1 MTDRGDPVLEMHDD
15 QAFRS
20 SAMVGRYLSAFFE
33 RLNENK
39 IRYCVLHSYE
49 DLPAYA
55 PSDVDMAVASADL
68 QKAETVLFEVSDSL
82 GFKVI
87 QKLYYD
93 IPRCYYYV
101 VFFRD
106 DVGNPGF
113 VQLDFLNDDSGIG
126 RYSMRTATLLQGR
139 RQYNGFYVPSVPVE
153 ACYLLI
159 KKVIKGAFSPEHE
172 AKLRTLLDEDGTAVT
187 EMIVRYFGRE
197 CRSDVHKLIRG
208 AGPSD
213 RADIIERLQE
223 ALTLHQGTFKPHL
236 RVLSILWLTRRVLE
250 RILRPTGLVTVFVSP
265 DGGGKST
272 VADLVLHR
280 LRYGFRNV
288 KKMHWRPCLL
298 PPPRKLFS
306 PAKWN
311 EPEAPNYDPHNL
323 PPKGKAGSV
332 ARFLYYFC
340 DYALGYAPKALW
352 PKIRTHLVVF
362 ERYYYDFLIDTRRFR
377 LAIPSWLP
385 RVFLPFVPKGDIIFV
400 LSGPAEVL
408 YERKQEIPLEE
419 IRRQLDAIDRFSAG
433 MRHVC
438 RVRVDQPIA
447 DEVSRIEDAI
457 VEALEKRLRKRVG
470 RPFHG

>member
-1 MTDRGDPVLEMHDD
+1 MNSD
-15 QAFRS
+15 FRFS
-20 SAMVGRYLSAFFE
+20 EKVGIFLTKLFE
-33 RLNENK
+33 TLNREEL
-39 IRYCVLHSYE
+39 RYCVLHSYE
-49 DLPAYA
+49 ALPGYTR
-55 PSDVDMAVASADL
+55 SDVDMVIASGDL
-68 QKAETVLFEVSDSL
+68 KKCEKIIFDVSDL
-82 GFKVI
+82 LRFRVI

-106 DVGNPGF
+106 YDGTPGF
-113 VQLDFLNDDSGIG
+113 VQLDVLNDDYGVG
-126 RYSMRTATLLQGR
+126 RYILRTETLLQR
-139 RQYNGFYVPSVPVE
+139 RRKYKGFYVPSVPVE

-159 KKVIKGAFSPEHE
+159 KKVIKGKFSPEHE
-172 AKLRTLLDEDGTAVT
+172 AKLKSLLEEDSEAVT
-187 EMIVRYFGRE
+187 DMIARCFGADQRE
-197 CRSDVHKLIRG
+197 DV
-208 AGPSD
+208 
-213 RADIIERLQE
+213 ERLVRGTDPSRQAGVVKGLRR
-223 ALTLHQGTFKPHL
+223 ALFLRHRAFKPHL
-236 RVLSILWLTRRVLE
+236 YALGFLWFVRRIVE
-250 RILRPTGLVTVFVSP
+250 RMLCPTGLVAILVSP

-288 KKMHWRPCLL
+288 KKMHWRPYFL

-306 PAKWN
+306 PAKWK
-311 EPEAPNYDPHNL
+311 ESEAPNYDPHGL
-323 PPKGKAGSV
+323 PSKGEAGSV

-340 DYALGYAPKALW
+340 DYVLGYAPKALW

-385 RVFLPFVPKGDIIFV
+385 RAFLPFVPKGDIIFV

-408 YERKQEIPLEE
+408 YERKQEIPLKE
-419 IRRQLDAIDRFSAG
+419 IRRQLDAIDCFSAG

-470 RPFHG
+470 RSFHG

>member
-15 QAFRS
+15 QAFRN

-106 DVGNPGF
+106 DVGTPGF
-113 VQLDFLNDDSGIG
+113 VQLDLLNDDRGLG
-126 RYSMRTATLLQGR
+126 RYFMKTETLLEGR

-159 KKVIKGAFSPEHE
+159 KKIIKGRSSPEHE
-172 AKLRTLLDEDGTAVT
+172 ARLKALLEEDCESVT
-187 EMIVRYFGRE
+187 GMITRYFGKE
-197 CRSDVHKLIRG
+197 SGSDVQKLIKG

-213 RADIIERLQE
+213 LTAIAKRLRK
-223 ALTLHQGTFKPHL
+223 ALTLRQEMLKPHL
-236 RVLSILWLTRRVLE
+236 RVLSILWFARRTLE
-250 RILRPTGLVTVFVSP
+250 RLLCPTGLVTVFISP

-280 LRYGFRNV
+280 LRYGFRYV
-288 KKMHWRPCLL
+288 KKMHWRPYLL

-306 PAKWN
+306 PTTWK
-311 EPEAPNYDPHNL
+311 EPEAPNYDPHGL
-323 PPKGKAGSV
+323 PSKGKAGSV

-377 LAIPSWLP
+377 LAIPFWLP
-385 RVFLPFVPKGDIIFV
+385 RAFLPFVPKGDIIFV
-400 LSGPAEVL
+400 LSGPAEVF
-408 YERKQEIPLEE
+408 YERKQEIRLEE

-447 DEVSRIEDAI
+447 DEVCRIEDAI
-457 VEALEKRLRKRVG
+457 VEALEKRLRKRVN
-470 RPFHG
+470 RRRHG

>member
-1 MTDRGDPVLEMHDD
+1 MTDRGDPVLEMHAD
-15 QAFRS
+15 QAFRN

-33 RLNENK
+33 RLNEN
-39 IRYCVLHSYE
+39 RVCYCVLHSYE
-49 DLPAYA
+49 GLPAYA
-55 PSDVDMAVASADL
+55 PSDVDMAVASGDL
-68 QKAETVLFEVSDSL
+68 RKTEAVLFEVSDLL

-101 VFFRD
+101 IFFRD
-106 DVGNPGF
+106 EVGSPGF
-113 VQLDFLNDDSGIG
+113 VQLDFLNDDYGIG
-126 RYSMRTATLLQGR
+126 HYFMNTRSLLEGR

-159 KKVIKGAFSPEHE
+159 KKVIKGKFSPEHE
-172 AKLRTLLDEDGTAVT
+172 AKLKALFEEDASTVT
-187 EMIVRYFGRE
+187 GMISRYFGGDCE
-197 CRSDVHKLIRG
+197 SDVQRLIKG

-213 RADIIERLQE
+213 REAVIKRLRK
-223 ALTLHQGTFKPHL
+223 ALSLRQRTFRPHL
-236 RVLSILWLTRRVLE
+236 RVLGILWFVRRVLE
-250 RILRPTGLVTVFVSP
+250 RMLRPTGLVAILVSP

-288 KKMHWRPCLL
+288 KKMHWRPYLL
-298 PPPRKLFS
+298 PPPRKLLS
-306 PAKWN
+306 PAKWR
-311 EPEAPNYDPHNL
+311 EPETPNYDPHGL
-323 PPKGKAGSV
+323 PPKGAVGSV
-332 ARFLYYFC
+332 ARFFYYLC
-340 DYALGYAPKALW
+340 DYMVGYLPKALW

-362 ERYYYDFLIDTRRFR
+362 ERYYYDFLVDTRRLR

-385 RVFLPFVPKGDIIFV
+385 VFFLPFVPKGDIVFV

-419 IRRQLDAIDRFSAG
+419 IRRQLDAIDRFSSG

-438 RVRVDQPIA
+438 RVGVDQPGA

-457 VEALEKRLRKRVG
+457 VEALEERLRKRVG
-470 RPFHG
+470 HQRHG